1 MILFYLM
8 VAVFIAGYIMLIVF
22 EHLNKI
28 DKAASALFTG
38 ALLWTILVIDGSVI
52 MQLNLNQN

>member
-8 VAVFIAGYIMLIVF
+8 VAVFIAGYMLIVF